1 MPGGSPTAGEG
12 DTKAM
17 TSTTPAAPRL
27 ASPANN
33 AARPRAPARTRL
45 YRDGALA
52 LEGFPVEDISEYL
65 AEAGT
70 VVWLDLCAL
79 TAADFTM
86 INAEFRLHELAVEDA
101 LTERQRPKLD
111 RYPQHLFLSAYTL
124 SLDAGTG
131 ELEAAEIAVFVTGR
145 ALITVRRTPGSTSAR

>member
-17 TSTTPAAPRL
+17 TTTTPAAPRL
-27 ASPANN
+27 ASPAN
-33 AARPRAPARTRL
+33 AARPGAPARTRL
-45 YRDGALA
+45 YRDGVLA

-70 VVWLDLCAL
+70 VVWLDLCAP

-86 INAEFRLHELAVEDA
+86 INAKFGLHELAVEDA
-101 LTERQRPKLD
+101 LTSAPSSTATPSTCSSAPTPSTWTPEPASWRRP
-111 RYPQHLFLSAYTL
+111 RSPCS
-124 SLDAGTG
+124 SPAG
-131 ELEAAEIAVFVTGR
+131 R
-145 ALITVRRTPGSTSAR
+145 